1 MKKEK
6 TRKKFNLLKFLIIA
20 MVIYI
25 IGFLVYSF
33 FTFPIKN
40 IRVYNSIILSDQ
52 EILRISKIDDYP
64 SFFLTSKSAIEKK
77 LKNNDYIKDVIVR
90 KKWLGVI
97 EIEIIEKKILFF
109 DIASNKLVLE
119 GNCKVDPI
127 NQSYPVLSDSLPTE
141 IYLKFEKKMELL
153 EEDVLFKISEIKYLP
168 NEVDE
173 ERFLFIMSDGNYVYL
188 TLYTFDKVN
197 KYNVIIES
205 LEKKRGILYLDSG
218 NYFKVLD

>member
-40 IRVYNSIILSDQ
+40 IRVYNSTILSDQ

-153 EEDVLFKISEIKYLP
+153 EEDVLFKISEIKYVP

>member
-1 MKKEK
+1 MKKTK

-40 IRVYNSIILSDQ
+40 IRVYNSTILSDQ

-119 GNCKVDPI
+119 GNHKVDPI

-153 EEDVLFKISEIKYLP
+153 EEDVLFKISEIKYVP